1 MNIFEAIDHV
11 DATSLILSTG
21 QKPESKKDLLV
32 VGELTRGDFH
42 SSILGVTENTEGF
55 ISDDAV
61 ILPGE
66 GRRIGVAYY
75 DVETFVNTTRQIAE
89 GTLVDPV
96 GKQWSVGPW
105 LPETFAS
112 DIDRSI
118 EMKAGTY
125 LNKDAANIFSSYPDG
140 LRAAIINRT
149 QAEIA
154 LKSVMVISE
163 TDGLSKNF
171 AEAELCLAALRCVY
185 AQYRTY
191 FRGIKYEPQTRSTL
205 PLDMAEVTDKI
216 VSSGKFHDVD
226 LLKFKSPLA

>member
-1 MNIFEAIDHV
+1 MNIFEAIGHV

-32 VGELTRGDFH
+32 VGELSRGDFH
-42 SSILGVTENTEGF
+42 SSLLGVTANTEGF

-75 DVETFVNTTRQIAE
+75 DVETFVNMTRQIAD
-89 GTLVDPV
+89 GALVDPI

-118 EMKAGTY
+118 EMKAGAH
-125 LNKDAANIFSSYPDG
+125 LDKEVANIFSSYPDG
-140 LRAAIINRT
+140 LRAAIISRA

-154 LKSVMVISE
+154 LKSLTVTGE
-163 TDGLSKNF
+163 TDGLMKNF

-191 FRGIKYEPQTRSTL
+191 FRGIKYEPQTRSAL
-205 PLDMAEVTDKI
+205 PIDVAEVTAKI
-216 VSSGKFHDVD
+216 VSSGNFNDVN
-226 LLKFKSPLA
+226 LLKFKLPIA